1 MICPSCHTEI
11 PDDSAFCTECGAAI
25 PTEGAQPEEAPQPAT
40 CPSCGAPLRENAAF
54 CTECGARVDALV
66 PAAADADETQLLDRT
81 ACDQSTLE
89 QETPAEAVA
98 DHVESPVDDDAP
110 DELDPASGLDVTVPD
125 MARVAAIADAAAGAD
140 AGEAADAVP
149 AVDDTV
155 AAPIAPEPV
164 VPGADDAPR
173 KGKGKGKVIGIAVGV
188 IAVIALAGFGVWKYL
203 DDQHQQELAEQQAAE
218 EAAHAFHDVT
228 VAVAADGWD
237 TEQGSSRLPMHI
249 EGEDLDGTTID
260 EVQYVDSDGEG
271 IELRQGE
278 YVLGVAA
285 SPIAADGTVFTA
297 PDTTM
302 ELSIAT
308 DDPDED
314 IDVSSYGTFELEPV
328 TALDVTDEQ
337 IEAAYKLAL
346 DDADENDDA
355 PDADELR
362 AAAIARRDEAVA
374 QKEAE
379 EAAAAEAAAAEAA
392 REARHVVA
400 AGYEF
405 YLPEYWDG
413 RVTVD
418 VQGNTVTIYSKA
430 YPRLD
435 VCTIQVQR
443 GTTSAWGDVASSCM
457 GDVAL
462 GQGHYASVWA
472 NRWGYIIGHYYWM
485 ASSDPSTYYSIE
497 EAEEI
502 VDLQTG
508 GAVSYEEIRDD
519 MEDDGW
525 SEKLTLADDYLRANI
540 VNTITPL

>member
-11 PDDSAFCTECGAAI
+11 PDGSAFCTECGAAI
-25 PTEGAQPEEAPQPAT
+25 PAESSQLEAAPQVAT

-54 CTECGARVDALV
+54 CTECGARVDASV
-66 PAAADADETQLLDRT
+66 PAADADETQLLDRT
-81 ACDQSTLE
+81 ACERPAPE
-89 QETPAEAVA
+89 QEAIAGA
-98 DHVESPVDDDAP
+98 DADRDEGLADGGAS
-110 DELDPASGLDVTVPD
+110 DELDPACGLDVTVPD
-125 MARVAAIADAAAGAD
+125 MARVAAIADAGAD
-140 AGEAADAVP
+140 ADACEVADAAS
-149 AVDDTV
+149 AVDDTA

-164 VPGADDAPR
+164 APGTGDAPR
-173 KGKGKGKVIGIAVGV
+173 KGKGKVIGIAVGV
-188 IAVIALAGFGVWKYL
+188 IAVIALAGFGMWKYL

-249 EGEDLDGTTID
+249 EGEDLDGTTVD

-271 IELRQGE
+271 IKLRQGE
-278 YVLGVAA
+278 YVLGIAA
-285 SPIAADGTVFTA
+285 SPIAADGTVFAA

-314 IDVSSYGTFELEPV
+314 IDVSSYGTFELEPIA
-328 TALDVTDEQ
+328 ALDVTDEQ

-362 AAAIARRDEAVA
+362 AAAVARRDGAVA

-379 EAAAAEAAAAEAA
+379 EAAAAEAAAEEAA

-502 VDLQTG
+502 VDLQTS

-519 MEDDGW
+519 MEDDDW

>member
-11 PDDSAFCTECGAAI
+11 PDGSAFCTECGAAI
-25 PTEGAQPEEAPQPAT
+25 PTEDTLLDVAPQPAT
-40 CPSCGAPLRENAAF
+40 CPSCGVPLRENAAF
-54 CTECGARVDALV
+54 CTECGARVDAPV

-81 ACDQSTLE
+81 ACEQPAPE
-89 QETPAEAVA
+89 QEAFTGVVA
-98 DHVESPVDDDAP
+98 DHEEGLPDDGTP

-125 MARVAAIADAAAGAD
+125 MARVAAIAGVGAD
-140 AGEAADAVP
+140 ADAAEVPDAAP
-149 AVDDTV
+149 AVDDTAV
-155 AAPIAPEPV
+155 API
-164 VPGADDAPR
+164 VPDPAVPSAGDAPR

-188 IAVIALAGFGVWKYL
+188 IAAIALAGFGVWKYL

-228 VAVAADGWD
+228 VSVAADGWD

-249 EGEDLDGTTID
+249 EGEDLDGTAID

-278 YVLGVAA
+278 YVLGIAA
-285 SPIAADGTVFTA
+285 SPIAADGTVFAT

-308 DDPDED
+308 DDPDEE

-328 TALDVTDEQ
+328 AALDVTDEQ

-362 AAAIARRDEAVA
+362 AAAVARRDEAVA

-379 EAAAAEAAAAEAA
+379 EAAAAEAAAEEAA

-405 YLPEYWDG
+405 YLPDYWDG

-418 VQGNTVTIYSKA
+418 VQGNTVTVYSKA

-443 GTTSAWGDVASSCM
+443 GTTNAWGDVASSCM

-508 GAVSYEEIRDD
+508 GAVSYMEIRDD
-519 MEDDGW
+519 MEDDDW
-525 SEKLTLADDYLRANI
+525 SEKLTLVDDYLRANI
-540 VNTITPL
+540 VNTIVPL

>member
-11 PDDSAFCTECGAAI
+11 PDGSAFCTECGAEI
-25 PTEGAQPEEAPQPAT
+25 PTEDTLLDVAPQPAT
-40 CPSCGAPLRENAAF
+40 CPSCGTPLRENAAF
-54 CTECGARVDALV
+54 CTECGARVDAPV

-81 ACDQSTLE
+81 ACEQPAPE
-89 QETPAEAVA
+89 QEAFTGAVA
-98 DHVESPVDDDAP
+98 DHEEGLPDDGTP
-110 DELDPASGLDVTVPD
+110 DELDPACGLDVTVPD
-125 MARVAAIADAAAGAD
+125 MARVAAIAGVDADADAAEVPD
-140 AGEAADAVP
+140 AAP
-149 AVDDTV
+149 AVDDTAV
-155 AAPIAPEPV
+155 API
-164 VPGADDAPR
+164 VPDPAVPSAGDAPR

-188 IAVIALAGFGVWKYL
+188 IAAIALAGFGVWKYL

-228 VAVAADGWD
+228 VSVAADGWD

-249 EGEDLDGTTID
+249 EGEDLDGTAID

-278 YVLGVAA
+278 YVLGIAA
-285 SPIAADGTVFTA
+285 SPIAADGTVFAT

-308 DDPDED
+308 DDPDEE

-328 TALDVTDEQ
+328 AALDVTDEQ

-362 AAAIARRDEAVA
+362 AAAVARRDEAVA

-379 EAAAAEAAAAEAA
+379 EAAAAEAAAEEAA

-418 VQGNTVTIYSKA
+418 VQGNTVTVYSKA

-443 GTTSAWGDVASSCM
+443 GTTNAWGDVASSCM

-508 GAVSYEEIRDD
+508 GAVSYMEIRDD
-519 MEDDGW
+519 MEDDDW
-525 SEKLTLADDYLRANI
+525 SEKLTLVDDYLRANI
-540 VNTITPL
+540 VNTIVPL

>member
-11 PDDSAFCTECGAAI
+11 PDGSAFCTECGAAI
-25 PTEGAQPEEAPQPAT
+25 PTEDTLLDVAPQPAT

-54 CTECGARVDALV
+54 CTECGARVDA
-66 PAAADADETQLLDRT
+66 PAPAVADADETQLLDRT
-81 ACDQSTLE
+81 ACEQPAPE
-89 QETPAEAVA
+89 QEAFTGAVA
-98 DHVESPVDDDAP
+98 DHEEGLPDDGTP

-125 MARVAAIADAAAGAD
+125 MARVAAIAGVGAD
-140 AGEAADAVP
+140 ADAAEVLDAAP
-149 AVDDTV
+149 AVDDTAV
-155 AAPIAPEPV
+155 API
-164 VPGADDAPR
+164 VPDPAVPSAGDAPR
-173 KGKGKGKVIGIAVGV
+173 KSKGKGKVIGIAVGV
-188 IAVIALAGFGVWKYL
+188 IAAIALAGFGVWKYL

-218 EAAHAFHDVT
+218 EAAHEFHDVT
-228 VAVAADGWD
+228 VSVAADGWD

-249 EGEDLDGTTID
+249 EGEDLDGTAID

-278 YVLGVAA
+278 YVLGIAA
-285 SPIAADGTVFTA
+285 SPIAADGTVFAT

-328 TALDVTDEQ
+328 DALDVTDEQ

-362 AAAIARRDEAVA
+362 AAAVARRDEAVA

-379 EAAAAEAAAAEAA
+379 EAAAAEAAAEEAA

-418 VQGNTVTIYSKA
+418 VQGNTVTVYSKA

-443 GTTSAWGDVASSCM
+443 GTTNAWGDVASSCM

-508 GAVSYEEIRDD
+508 GAVSYMEIRDD
-519 MEDDGW
+519 MEDDDW
-525 SEKLTLADDYLRANI
+525 SEKLTLVDDYLRANI
-540 VNTITPL
+540 VNTIVPL